1 MSLKDRL
8 SAALDAT
15 PLENTRRRD
24 TLHAALASGDND
36 TDIGAA
42 FSRLIEAREQ
52 RAITLDHN
60 GQSEEAAE
68 ELKEISS
75 LWELYPEGA
84 PGPAGIKA
92 RAGAKPGKAKRIG
105 GILTRTQM
113 IIAGGALAVVAVA
126 LVVLLRPTDDTDL
139 SATPASQA
147 IAVYK
152 DDHTMGN
159 PKAAITLL
167 EYAAPVCPHCARFTA
182 DEFPILK
189 RDFID
194 TGRIFYIFRV
204 FPLRPQDG
212 AVEGIARCL
221 PKERYFPYME
231 MMFREQPQW
240 DPDGYE
246 IANVEAAIIKLAGR
260 EGLSPEKAK
269 TCMFDPATQD
279 ALNQSSQD
287 AQLRYQIEGTPTFVM
302 NGQVVTLPPGQK
314 IIDVLRLR
322 INSLSAPSNP

>member
-15 PLENTRRRD
+15 PPENTRRRD
-24 TLHAALASGDND
+24 TLHAALAAGDND

-60 GQSEEAAE
+60 GQSEQAAE

-84 PGPAGIKA
+84 PGTAGIKA
-92 RAGAKPGKAKRIG
+92 RAAVTPGKAKRIG
-105 GILTRTQM
+105 GLLTRSQM
-113 IIAGGALAVVAVA
+113 IIAGVALAVVAVA
-126 LVVLLRPTDDTDL
+126 VVVLLRSSDETDVT
-139 SATPASQA
+139 ATPASQA
-147 IAVYK
+147 ITVYQ
-152 DDHTMGN
+152 DDHTLGN

-167 EYAAPVCPHCARFTA
+167 EYAAPMCPHCAHFTA
-182 DEFPILK
+182 EDFPILK
-189 RDFID
+189 REFID

-204 FPLRPQDG
+204 FPLGAPDG
-212 AVEGIARCL
+212 AVEAIARCL

-231 MMFREQPQW
+231 MMFREQKQW
-240 DPDGYE
+240 DPDGNQ
-246 IANVEAAIIKLAGR
+246 IPDVEAAIIKLAAS

-269 TCMFDPATQD
+269 LCINDQAQQERI
-279 ALNQSSQD
+279 NQSAQD
-287 AQLRYQIEGTPTFVM
+287 AQLRYQVEGTPTFVM
-302 NGQVVTLPPGQK
+302 NGQVVNLPPGQNTL
-314 IIDVLRLR
+314 DVLRLR
-322 INSLSAPSNP
+322 INSLSAASGH

>member
-24 TLHAALASGDND
+24 TLHAALAAGDND

-60 GQSEEAAE
+60 GQSDQAAE

-84 PGPAGIKA
+84 PGA
-92 RAGAKPGKAKRIG
+92 AKPRLVKSGKAKRSG
-105 GILTRTQM
+105 FLLTRTQM
-113 IIAGGALAVVAVA
+113 IIGGAALAVVAVA
-126 LVVLLRPTDDTDL
+126 LVVLLRTSDDTTDVT
-139 SATPASQA
+139 AAPASQA
-147 IAVYK
+147 ITVYK
-152 DDHTMGN
+152 DDHTLGN

-167 EYAAPVCPHCARFTA
+167 EYAAPMCPHCAHFTA
-182 DEFPILK
+182 EEFPILK
-189 RDFID
+189 REFID

-204 FPLRPQDG
+204 FPLGAPDG
-212 AVEGIARCL
+212 AVEAVARCL
-221 PKERYFPYME
+221 PAERYFPYME
-231 MMFREQPQW
+231 MMFREQKQW
-240 DPDGYE
+240 DPDGYQV
-246 IANVEAAIIKLAGR
+246 ADVEAAIINLAGR

-269 TCMFDPATQD
+269 LCINDSAQQERI
-279 ALNQSSQD
+279 NQSAQD
-287 AQLRYQIEGTPTFVM
+287 AQLRYQVEGTPTFVM
-302 NGQVVTLPPGQK
+302 NGQVVNLPAGQK
-314 IIDVLRLR
+314 TLDVLRLR
-322 INSLSAPSNP
+322 INSLLAASSH